1 MSLLTP
7 FSKWAGIVV
16 LEINSKSKNIVA
28 QFEKFND
35 WEDKYAEIIK
45 LGKNLPE
52 MPKEFM
58 VDGNKVKGCQS
69 QVWLYPDMN
78 AGLDSLKF
86 YATSDALIAKGL
98 IALVL
103 EVYNGSSA
111 KEIMT
116 TPPEFINEI
125 GLQNHLSPNRSNG
138 LQAMVKQIKIYAYA
152 LTMKNS

>member
-1 MSLLTP
+1 MEITEKTKSIVERFGQ
-7 FSKWAGIVV
+7 FS
-16 LEINSKSKNIVA
+16 
-28 QFEKFND
+28 D
-35 WEDKYAEIIK
+35 WEDKYKEIIK
-45 LGKNLPE
+45 LGKDLPE
-52 MPKEFM
+52 MPSEFM
-58 VDGNKVKGCQS
+58 VAGNKVQGCQS
-69 QVWLYPDMN
+69 QVWLYPDMK
-78 AGLDSLKF
+78 AGIDSLKF

-103 EVYNGSSA
+103 KVYNGSSA
-111 KEIMT
+111 QEIMT

>member
-1 MSLLTP
+1 MVLNKYRRTGGKLMGIAEKTNSIVERFTK
-7 FSKWAGIVV
+7 FS
-16 LEINSKSKNIVA
+16 
-28 QFEKFND
+28 D
-35 WEDKYAEIIK
+35 WEDKYKEIIK
-45 LGKNLPE
+45 LGKDLPD
-52 MPKEFM
+52 MPNEYM
-58 VDGNKVKGCQS
+58 VDGNKVQGCQS
-69 QVWLYPDMN
+69 QVWLYPDMK
-78 AGLDSLKF
+78 AGVESLKF

-103 EVYNGSSA
+103 KVYNGSSA
-111 KEIMT
+111 QEIMT

>member
-1 MSLLTP
+1 MGIAEKTNSIVERFTK
-7 FSKWAGIVV
+7 FS
-16 LEINSKSKNIVA
+16 
-28 QFEKFND
+28 D
-35 WEDKYAEIIK
+35 WEDKYKEIIK
-45 LGKNLPE
+45 LGKDLPD
-52 MPKEFM
+52 MPNEYM
-58 VDGNKVKGCQS
+58 VDGNKVQGCQS
-69 QVWLYPDMN
+69 QVWLYPDMK
-78 AGLDSLKF
+78 AGVESLKF

-103 EVYNGSSA
+103 KVYNGSSA
-111 KEIMT
+111 QEIMT